1 MKPRRKS
8 FSPIMNRDM
17 RDREMDRNLE
27 EARDSSGREVTI
39 KVKEKS
45 LINDMR
51 RRTKT
56 FERMNA
62 GQVAIKQKGIRRS
75 DRQFERM
82 ITFFRAAF
90 EMDIGIIAMPREGRA
105 PADRAFGVRR
115 FRGFWRVLS
124 SSELML
130 ALTTKILLFSML
142 IVPILVK
149 GRRKATR
156 A

>member
-1 MKPRRKS
+1 MRK
-8 FSPIMNRDM
+8 
-17 RDREMDRNLE
+17 REIALVERLP
-27 EARDSSGREVTI
+27 S
-39 KVKEKS
+39 
-45 LINDMR
+45 NDMR

-62 GQVAIKQKGIRRS
+62 RQVAINQKGIRGS

-115 FRGFWRVLS
+115 FRRFRRVFS

-130 ALTTKILLFSML
+130 TLTTKILLFSML

>member
-1 MKPRRKS
+1 MKPRSKS

-62 GQVAIKQKGIRRS
+62 RQVAIKQKGIRGS

-105 PADRAFGVRR
+105 PTDRAFRVRR
-115 FRGFWRVLS
+115 FRGFRRVLS

-149 GRRKATR
+149 GRRKA
-156 A
+156 AGA

>member
-1 MKPRRKS
+1 MKPRGKS
-8 FSPIMNRDM
+8 LSPIMNRDM

-27 EARDSSGREVTI
+27 EARDSSGREITI

-62 GQVAIKQKGIRRS
+62 RQVAINQKGIRGS

-82 ITFFRAAF
+82 ITFFGGAF

-105 PADRAFGVRR
+105 PTDRAFGVRR
-115 FRGFWRVLS
+115 FRGFRRVLS

-130 ALTTKILLFSML
+130 TLTTKILLFSML

-149 GRRKATR
+149 GRRKAAR

>member
-1 MKPRRKS
+1 MKPRSKS
-8 FSPIMNRDM
+8 LSPIMNRDM
-17 RDREMDRNLE
+17 RDRKIDRNLE
-27 EARDSSGREVTI
+27 EARDSPGREVTI
-39 KVKEKS
+39 KVKGKS

-51 RRTKT
+51 RSTKT

-62 GQVAIKQKGIRRS
+62 RQVAINQKGIRGS

-105 PADRAFGVRR
+105 PTDRAFRVRR

-130 ALTTKILLFSML
+130 TLTTKVLLFSVL

-149 GRRKATR
+149 GRRKAAR